1 MTADGTLGGYL
12 RVHSRAPAFSGSD
25 GRAYSVS
32 TFVDDDPDPA
42 GRYGAAV
49 LFIRWSAGG
58 EKPDGHLETD
68 YLAFGHSPD
77 AALEPVL
84 ALTLQ
89 EVKAQ
94 LEECIR
100 RDSGLGARDSG

>member
-1 MTADGTLGGYL
+1 M
-12 RVHSRAPAFSGSD
+12 HQRAPAFSGSD

-42 GRYGAAV
+42 GRYGAAL
-49 LFIRWSAGG
+49 LFIRWSEGG

-68 YLAFGHSPD
+68 YLAFGPSPD
-77 AALEPVL
+77 TALEPVL

-89 EVKAQ
+89 EVKAH
-94 LEECIR
+94 LDRCI
-100 RDSGLGARDSG
+100 AK